1 MIQTLFVCENDD
13 GEALVGVG
21 CSVLISDHLCTEKH
35 LGVMRVLC
43 LSLPPIGLLDDPELP
58 VCEST
63 FCYPGSIPLSWQHL
77 RGVSQVGPEE
87 APGTPSSNTAPHRA
101 TCARQDIRKGRDRA
115 SRGPAK

>member
-1 MIQTLFVCENDD
+1 MIQTLFVCKNDD

-21 CSVLISDHLCTEKH
+21 CSVFISEQSSIQKH
-35 LGVMRVLC
+35 LRVMQVFY
-43 LSLPPIGLLDDPELP
+43 LSLPPTGLLDDPELP

-77 RGVSQVGPEE
+77 RGVGQVGPEE
-87 APGTPSSNTAPHRA
+87 APGTPSSNPAPRRA
-101 TCARQDIRKGRDRA
+101 TCARQDIRKGRERA